1 MKNVTFDIDHV
12 VTSGHMFY
20 RSRYDCIYIMI
31 RLIVN
36 EFNSVTVYWSDC
48 TKPGQWLV
56 TNTWVRGINFSSVCI
71 FQGGWIHVIIGSH
84 CVPLEGRF
92 LLIALDIVR
101 IITLYVIVR
110 QMPLSSGSI
119 VQNLIVKLS
128 NTSTMLLPPVAKR
141 YRNVESLTTSFWTMA
156 TPLFSGHYFYLLR

>member
-1 MKNVTFDIDHV
+1 MKNVTFDIVHV

-56 TNTWVRGINFSSVCI
+56 TNMWVRGINFSSVCI
-71 FQGGWIHVIIGSH
+71 FPGGWIHVIIGSH
-84 CVPLEGRF
+84 FVPLEGRF

-141 YRNVESLTTSFWTMA
+141 YRNVWELDNKF
-156 TPLFSGHYFYLLR
+156 LNDGHAVV